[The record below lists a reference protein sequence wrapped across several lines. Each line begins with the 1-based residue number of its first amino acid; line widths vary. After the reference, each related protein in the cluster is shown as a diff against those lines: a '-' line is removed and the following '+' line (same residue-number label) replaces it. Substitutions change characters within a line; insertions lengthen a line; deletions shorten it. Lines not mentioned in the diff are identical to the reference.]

1 MLWSCRVGRYQEALG
16 PLLNAK
22 RLQTKLG
29 HPQAPSTTPTP
40 TSLALPATSATPPA
54 SSHWLFTLVAL
65 ASCFQEV
72 DQLEEAQE
80 HCDDALRLLAPPPH
94 IDNTSEDRP
103 RSHEDSPHPLGDR
116 PYPPLP
122 IELPQTTDNLSPTI
136 ENPTLFLAKPHPLLL
151 QLLRAVVR
159 LSWQTGRD
167 KRQWEGLLQQL
178 EEQWVEPDNQPTI
191 KEFLV
196 KQDLRETETEG

>member
-1 MLWSCRVGRYQEALG
+1 MLTYSSCCCCRVGRYQEALG

-22 RLQTKLG
+22 RLQFKLG
-29 HPQAPSTTPTP
+29 RPQAPSTT
-40 TSLALPATSATPPA
+40 LAMPPA

-80 HCDDALRLLAPPPH
+80 HCDGALRHLAPPPH
-94 IDNTSEDRP
+94 PEKSSEDKP
-103 RSHEDSPHPLGDR
+103 PEDSSHPPGDG
-116 PYPPLP
+116 PLSTQTFAPLP
-122 IELPQTTDNLSPTI
+122 TTDNCHS
-136 ENPTLFLAKPHPLLL
+136 ENPPLLLAKPHPLLV

-196 KQDLRETETEG
+196 KYELRETEGEG